1 VRILQELDMLS
12 EIDEGLRLHAELFS
26 LTPDGSKGVSE
37 IWWEAFMKRLVGI
50 DCPFRNSHCM
60 CEGC

>member
-1 VRILQELDMLS
+1 MLS